1 MSRKHTDPEIHAFC
15 VDLGKKLRELRED
28 RRLTIIQVGDKL
40 GYSKAQISH
49 IELARA
55 YPTIP
60 MLIQLS
66 RLYNVELEYFFKK
79 EEETMQYSGH
89 DFIGVDWTELPV
101 ALGIEVKQRTLDMPL
116 QEYWDYE
123 QQVAE
128 ETIALFI
135 ASMEDSKLHPH
146 HKLLITDF
154 ITALAES
161 DRAGEEAEIYKAILK
176 LKSDVTLVQ
185 WLQRNLRSMW
195 T

>member
-1 MSRKHTDPEIHAFC
+1 MSRKHTDPEIHDFC
-15 VDLGKKLRELRED
+15 VNLGKKLRELREA
-28 RRLTIIQVGDKL
+28 RKLTIIQVGDKL

-66 RLYNVELEYFFKK
+66 RLYNVELNDFFK
-79 EEETMQYSGH
+79 EEEESMQYSGH
-89 DFIGVDWTELPV
+89 DFVGVDWTELPV
-101 ALGIEVKQRTLDMPL
+101 ALGIEIKQRTLDMSL

-123 QQVAE
+123 EQVAQE
-128 ETIALFI
+128 AMEILIAG
-135 ASMEDSKLHPH
+135 MDESKLHPH
-146 HKLLITDF
+146 HKLLVTGF
-154 ITALAES
+154 ITALIES
-161 DRAGEEAEIYKAILK
+161 DRAGEEKAIYQAMLN